1 MKQKTLVVIVGPTA
15 VGKTSVS
22 INLAKDL
29 RCDIIS
35 CDSRQFFK
43 EMSIGTAKPTID
55 EMNGVPHHFIN
66 SHSIHTPY
74 SVGDFEREGLA
85 KLEEL
90 FKNND
95 LTIMV
100 GGSGLYVKAICEGFD
115 DFPDIDPSVRADLIM
130 KVESEGIE
138 PLQAQLKELDPV
150 HYNKVDIHNT
160 QRVIRALEVCLGT
173 GKPYSAFTKNKVNKR
188 PFNIIKI
195 GINLEREKL
204 YERINLRVDL
214 MMKAGLLEEAKTLY
228 PHKDI
233 NALQTVGY
241 KELFDFFEGKTLLEE
256 AVELIKQNSRRYAK
270 RQLTWFK
277 RDEQIEWFEPTEYPF
292 ILDQIKKSGI
302 AT

>member
-1 MKQKTLVVIVGPTA
+1 MSKKTLIVIVGPTA
-15 VGKTSVS
+15 VGKTRVS
-22 INLAKDL
+22 IELAKQL
-29 RCDIIS
+29 NCEIVS

-43 EMSIGTAKPTID
+43 EMSIGTAKPTKE
-55 EMNGVPHHFIN
+55 EMDGVVHHFVD

-90 FKNND
+90 FHEKD
-95 LTIMV
+95 VAIMV

-115 DFPDIDPSVRADLIM
+115 DFPEIDSSVRETLNRRIEM
-130 KVESEGIE
+130 EGIE
-138 PLQAQLKELDPV
+138 PLQEQLKSLDPA
-150 HYNKVDIHNT
+150 HYSKIDIHNT
-160 QRVIRALEVCLGT
+160 QRIIRALEVCIGS
-173 GKPYSAFTKNKVNKR
+173 GKPYSSFTTNKVNKR

-214 MMKAGLLEEAKTLY
+214 MMQAGLLEEAKSLY
-228 PHKDI
+228 PFKEI

-241 KELFDFFEGKTLLEE
+241 KELFDFFEDKTSLKG
-256 AVELIKQNSRRYAK
+256 ATELIKQNTRRYAK

-277 RDEQIEWFEPTEYPF
+277 RDETMVWFEPSDLSL
-292 ILDQIKKSGI
+292 ILDKTKKVR
-302 AT
+302 

>member
-1 MKQKTLVVIVGPTA
+1 MSKKTLIVIVGPTA
-15 VGKTSVS
+15 VGKTRVS
-22 INLAKDL
+22 IELAKQL
-29 RCDIIS
+29 NCEIVS

-43 EMSIGTAKPTID
+43 EMSIGTAKPTKE
-55 EMNGVPHHFIN
+55 EMDGVVHHFVD

-90 FKNND
+90 FHEKD
-95 LTIMV
+95 VAIMV

-115 DFPDIDPSVRADLIM
+115 DFPEIDSSVRETLNRRIEM
-130 KVESEGIE
+130 EGIE
-138 PLQAQLKELDPV
+138 PLQEQLKQLDPT

-160 QRVIRALEVCLGT
+160 QRVIRALEVCIGT
-173 GKPYSAFTKNKVNKR
+173 GKPYSSFTTNKVNKR

-214 MMKAGLLEEAKTLY
+214 MMQAGLLEEAKSLY
-228 PHKDI
+228 PFKEI

-241 KELFDFFEGKTLLEE
+241 KELFDFFEDKTSLKE
-256 AVELIKQNSRRYAK
+256 ATELIKQNTRRYAK

-277 RDEQIEWFEPTEYPF
+277 RDETMVWFDPSDLSL
-292 ILDQIKKSGI
+292 ILDKTKKVR
-302 AT
+302 